1 MPRATNPELCAD
13 FRKLLTEG
21 FRVSDGADRDT
32 TLAVTKP
39 WRGDIWRAFR
49 ELENRLCPQPGN
61 VDQGDDDDAAT

>member
-1 MPRATNPELCAD
+1 MPRQTNPELCAD

-21 FRVSDGADRDT
+21 FHVPEGADRDA

-49 ELENRLCPQPGN
+49 AIEDRLCPQPGN
-61 VDQGDDDDAAT
+61 ADQGDSEDGGT